1 MMLELLFDGIDFFS
15 HAAVFGIAA
24 YFSCRLFR
32 NRPFLIG
39 AIIIFCFLNIVGIGY
54 EMYQGVV
61 RDWTY
66 DLVANNVGIL
76 GGLIYDSKNSPEINK
91 RILSKEDNAY
101 LKSSLEQRLKIKKHK
116 RHHKNS

>member
-1 MMLELLFDGIDFFS
+1 MLELLFDGIDFFS
-15 HAAVFGIAA
+15 HAAVFGFAA

-39 AIIIFCFLNIVGIGY
+39 AIVIFCFLNVVGIGY

-76 GGLIYDSKNSPEINK
+76 GGLVYYNKKFPDSNK
-91 RILSKEDNAY
+91 RILSKEDKAY
-101 LKSSLEQRLKIKKHK
+101 VKSSLERRLRIKK
-116 RHHKNS
+116 RN